1 MKTLIIGGGM
11 AGLTYGILAAQNGD
25 VTLCERNS
33 RVGKKLSATGNGR
46 CNLGNVNTTAAAYN
60 KSEIVNRVL
69 QTVNVERY
77 VEFLHNCGIYVFAD
91 SAGRLYPLSE
101 SANGV
106 VDCLRRE
113 FAVRGG
119 KTLCDCEVTAVSLK
133 NGGYLVNF
141 GDKTEFFNKVVLACG
156 SNSGVTKPHTTNGI
170 LDENYLTPVVPSLVP
185 VKTVQTDKV
194 LSGLRVKANVQLS
207 ADGQVVASE
216 SGEVQFRDFG
226 LSGIC
231 IFNLSAQIARKTV
244 LGENHRY
251 VFSIDLVPRLT
262 LSQLTEILQSRKSWE
277 KESIFYGILH
287 NKVAQCVLKRAQN
300 HSAECLAQT
309 AKALRFDFEKLL
321 DFASSQ
327 VTAGGID
334 EKFVDLNTLSLP
346 NGMIALGEILNVDGI
361 CGGYNLYFAAASAIY
376 AWEREA
382 NNG

>member
-11 AGLTYGILAAQNGD
+11 AGLTYGILAAEHQQ
-25 VTLCERNS
+25 VTLCERNA

-46 CNLGNVNTTAAAYN
+46 CNLGNVNANEHAYN

-69 QTVNVERY
+69 HAVNVERY

-91 SAGRLYPLSE
+91 NAGRLYPLSE
-101 SANGV
+101 SAANV

-113 FAVRGG
+113 FSVRGG
-119 KTLCDCEVTAVSLK
+119 KTLCDCEVTAVTSP
-133 NGGYLVNF
+133 NGGYLVHF
-141 GDKTEFFNKVVLACG
+141 GEKTEFFNKVVLACG
-156 SNSGVTKPHTTNGI
+156 SNSGVTKPCVCN
-170 LDENYLTPVVPSLVP
+170 LVPERYFTPLVPSLVP
-185 VKTVQTDKV
+185 IKTVETDKI
-194 LSGLRVKANVQLS
+194 LNGLRAKASVSLCE
-207 ADGQVVASE
+207 DGKLVATE

-226 LSGIC
+226 ISGIC
-231 IFNLSAQIARKTV
+231 VFNLSAHIARKQV
-244 LGENHRY
+244 LGETHDY
-251 VFSIDLVPRLT
+251 VFAVDLVP
-262 LSQLTEILQSRKSWE
+262 QLDEHELEIILCGRKSWE
-277 KESIFYGILH
+277 KETLFYGLLH
-287 NKVAQCVLKRAQN
+287 NKLAQYVLKRTPSLSPQN
-300 HSAECLAQT
+300 LAKT
-309 AKALRFDFEKLL
+309 AKNLTFQFKKLS

-346 NGMIALGEILNVDGI
+346 NGMIALGEILSVDGI